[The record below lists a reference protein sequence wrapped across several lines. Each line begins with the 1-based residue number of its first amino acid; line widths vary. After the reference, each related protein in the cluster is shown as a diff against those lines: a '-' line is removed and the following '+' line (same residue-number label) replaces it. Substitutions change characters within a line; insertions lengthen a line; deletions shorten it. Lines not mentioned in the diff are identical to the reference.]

1 VRGVIHGNQG
11 REPPNKTPPAVR
23 ESVIGLAM
31 GELAEY
37 NYAHLADTL
46 AEERGITLSDET
58 LRNWLRPLGHGP
70 PVRRGKKHRR
80 RHRAGTPAN
89 KTELVHLFSAFR
101 GQKKRR
107 GRFGWCAAYLPG
119 RDEPLTLV
127 VFSNRQ
133 GEPVALLTNRLC
145 RNARHALCIIGDY
158 LGRWHGAEDP
168 VRFLKQAF
176 RLETFLADG
185 VDAIRAW
192 FFLILVPFSL
202 LFTLR
207 RGREILRWILRYAQA
222 FDKEVHFAYYR
233 ILCGF
238 RRLERSVQ
246 FPLLGSFPPPRPP

>member
-1 VRGVIHGNQG
+1 MRVPKRIIDRIPRRLEQ
-11 REPPNKTPPAVR
+11 ELAVCKA
-23 ESVIGLAM
+23 GLAPVHQPLFAPLVLAIVKAPSCYVSEAAREL
-31 GELAEY
+31 GEELGGSIA
-37 NYAHLADTL
+37 AR
-46 AEERGITLSDET
+46 EEKL
-58 LRNWLRPLGHGP
+58 LHFLHGP
-70 PVRRGKKHRR
+70 KFRPAALKEAHRKRLRKELKRSGGVRI
-80 RHRAGTPAN
+80 
-89 KTELVHLFSAFR
+89 
-101 GQKKRR
+101 
-107 GRFGWCAAYLPG
+107 CADLPG

-133 GEPVALLTNRLC
+133 GEPVALLTKRLC

-176 RLETFLADG
+176 RLEKFLADG
-185 VDAIRAW
+185 MVAIRAW
-192 FFLILVPFSL
+192 FFLILVAFSL

-233 ILCGF
+233 ILRGF